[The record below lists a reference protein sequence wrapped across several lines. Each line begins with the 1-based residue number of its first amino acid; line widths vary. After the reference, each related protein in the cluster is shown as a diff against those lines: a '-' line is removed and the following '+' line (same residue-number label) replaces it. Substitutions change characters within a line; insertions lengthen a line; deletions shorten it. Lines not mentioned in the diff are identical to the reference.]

1 MEFDSCAEMGSTP
14 RNGWGYGTGKR
25 VNKTLFQTM
34 AQRYEAEGYKLPRL
48 VFWNVNSRTGT
59 IPVKQND
66 MGVALV
72 SGFSVNI
79 CKMVMSG
86 KTDPFDCLLEA
97 INVPRYDVVEQAVVE
112 VMEKQ
117 ILSPLA

>member
-1 MEFDSCAEMGSTP
+1 MEFDGCAEMGP
-14 RNGWGYGTGKR
+14 VRGNGYWGGGQR

-112 VMEKQ
+112 VTMECQ
-117 ILSPLA
+117 GW

>member
-1 MEFDSCAEMGSTP
+1 MEFDSCAEMGST
-14 RNGWGYGTGKR
+14 RNRWGGQR

-34 AQRYEAEGYKLPRL
+34 AERYESEGYKLPRL

-112 VMEKQ
+112 V
-117 ILSPLA
+117 LSHRGW

>member
-1 MEFDSCAEMGSTP
+1 
-14 RNGWGYGTGKR
+14 
-25 VNKTLFQTM
+25 
-34 AQRYEAEGYKLPRL
+34 
-48 VFWNVNSRTGT
+48 
-59 IPVKQND
+59 

-112 VMEKQ
+112 VMDNRG
-117 ILSPLA
+117 L

>member
-1 MEFDSCAEMGSTP
+1 
-14 RNGWGYGTGKR
+14 
-25 VNKTLFQTM
+25 M
-34 AQRYEAEGYKLPRL
+34 AQRYEEYGYKLPRL

-59 IPVKQND
+59 IPVKEND

-86 KTDPFDCLLEA
+86 KTDPLSVLLEA
-97 INVPRYDVVEQAVVE
+97 INVPRYDVVEKAVIKA
-112 VMEKQ
+112 MEEQ
-117 ILSPLA
+117 IGG